1 MFENATVSLL
11 IFIIVYL
18 FIILEKHHRAV
29 ITMLGGSATLFLVFR
44 DPLEALVKYVDFNT
58 VFLLIGMML
67 FVSVTK
73 RSGLFHFLG
82 LYSIR
87 LSKGNVSSFFLSVN
101 LFVALL
107 SSFLDNVTTILV
119 FVPVTLVVCDT
130 VDLNPV
136 PFVISE
142 IISSNIGGTATMIG
156 DPPNIMIA
164 SAAKLHFSDFVV
176 NVAPAAFL
184 TLIVTLFFLSLV
196 YKKEVFKRVP
206 IEIVKGFD
214 PRRAIVNKKL
224 FYLSITLVFVVLV
237 LFSLQKILGLESFEV
252 ALFAGFFSLA
262 FLEKKEIE
270 SVLKE
275 IEWGVIFFFIGLF
288 LVVGGLEETG
298 VLEKISQFVSRM
310 SGGNTER
317 ALISILGVSGL
328 SSAFVDNIP
337 FTATMIPVIKKLTIL
352 EPEIFSDLRPLW
364 WALSLGAC
372 LGGNGT
378 LVGASANI
386 VGVSLLSDRKH
397 VTFWE
402 YFKVGF
408 PVLLISLLVSGIY
421 LIVRY

>member
-1 MFENATVSLL
+1 MFEDAVVSLL

-18 FIILEKHHRAV
+18 FIVLEKHHRAV
-29 ITMLGGSATLFLVFR
+29 ITMLGGSATLFLVFK
-44 DPLEALVKYVDFNT
+44 DPIEALVRYVDFNT
-58 VFLLIGMML
+58 IFLLIGMMI
-67 FVSVTK
+67 FVAVTK

-82 LYSIR
+82 LYSVKFSR
-87 LSKGNVSSFFLSVN
+87 GNVFFFFLSIN
-101 LFVALL
+101 FLVALL

-130 VDLNPV
+130 VDLDPV

-164 SAAKLHFSDFVV
+164 SAAKLHFLDFVL
-176 NVAPAAFL
+176 NVAPAAVLVFF
-184 TLIVTLFFLSLV
+184 VVMGFLSIV
-196 YKKEVFKRVP
+196 YRRVIFKKVPTEV
-206 IEIVKGFD
+206 VKGFD

-224 FYLSITLVFVVLV
+224 FYLSITLTVFVLV
-237 LFSLQKILGLESFEV
+237 LFSLQKVLGLESFEV

-262 FLEKKEIE
+262 FLNKEEIE
-270 SVLKE
+270 GVLKE

-298 VLEKISQFVSRM
+298 VLEKISALVSRM
-310 SGGNTER
+310 SGGKMER
-317 ALISILGVSGL
+317 ALISVLGISGI

-337 FTATMIPVIKKLTIL
+337 FTATMIPVIKKLAIL
-352 EPEIFSDLRPLW
+352 SPENFSDLRPLW

-386 VGVSLLSDRKH
+386 IGTSLVADRKH
-397 VTFWE
+397 ITFWD

-408 PVLLISLLVSGIY
+408 PVLLISLLVSGVY
-421 LIVRY
+421 LLFRY